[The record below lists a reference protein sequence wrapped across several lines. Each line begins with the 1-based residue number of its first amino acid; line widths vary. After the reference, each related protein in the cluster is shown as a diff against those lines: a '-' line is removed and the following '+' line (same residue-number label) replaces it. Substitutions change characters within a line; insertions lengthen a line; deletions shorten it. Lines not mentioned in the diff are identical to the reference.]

1 MGALCDELRVFRA
14 GSHYIS
20 KNNQMFIFYA
30 RIGNYYCFP
39 LPLRMSGK
47 LRLFKDKLEGYKKF
61 YSIVK
66 TIKMV
71 TLAKFRQSM
80 SRLKTRDG
88 TLRYSAKAFAL
99 RADDSA
105 LPFSDGI
112 LFVPITTNRGSC
124 GPLNSNI
131 CRYIDANLNK
141 TCQIM
146 AIGKKGNDSMSRLFP
161 AEYSYTILN
170 DMKNAMHFGY
180 SSYVVEN
187 VKHHGNAK
195 EIQVVFNRYVSAGI
209 QKQAVFYLPTFDSW
223 MSKVS
228 SIASTEKDKSN
239 YQFMNAILNLEEEE
253 AKDFHDFHSSLVL
266 LNALS
271 ENEHSE
277 YAARLIAVE
286 SQMTNIGQLQQK
298 TQYMYNKLRQ
308 GSITAA
314 LIEILSAMSAMADS
328 SKKQMTKSK
337 FWQAST

>member
-1 MGALCDELRVFRA
+1 
-14 GSHYIS
+14 
-20 KNNQMFIFYA
+20 
-30 RIGNYYCFP
+30 
-39 LPLRMSGK
+39 MSGK

-88 TLRYSAKAFAL
+88 TLRYSEKI
-99 RADDSA
+99 
-105 LPFSDGI
+105 FSPKQDGSGKMDGV
-112 LFVPITTNRGSC
+112 LFLPITTNRGSC

-131 CRYIDANLNK
+131 YRYIDANLNK

-146 AIGKKGNDSMSRLFP
+146 AVGKKGNDSLSRLFP
-161 AEYSYTILN
+161 SEYTHSVLN

-180 SSYVVEN
+180 SSYVFEN
-187 VKHHGNAK
+187 VKSVKGIT
-195 EIQVVFNRYVSAGI
+195 EINVVFNRYVSAGI
-209 QKQAVFYLPTFDSW
+209 QKQAVFNIPLFESW
-223 MSKVS
+223 LQKIS
-228 SIASTEKDKSN
+228 SIASTNQDKAN
-239 YQFMNAILNLEEEE
+239 YQFANAILNLEEED
-253 AKDFHDFHSSLVL
+253 AKDLYDFHSSLVL

-328 SKKQMTKSK
+328 SKKQMAKSK
-337 FWQAST
+337 FWE